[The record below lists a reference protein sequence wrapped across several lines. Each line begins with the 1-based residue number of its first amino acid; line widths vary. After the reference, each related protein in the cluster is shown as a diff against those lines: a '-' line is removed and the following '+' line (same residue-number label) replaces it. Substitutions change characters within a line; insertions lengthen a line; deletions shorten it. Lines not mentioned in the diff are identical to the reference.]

1 MRSSMQKDI
10 AAGRTPELDAIAGP
24 IQRGGRQHAIP
35 TPATDEL
42 VLLVAA
48 RAT

>member
-1 MRSSMQKDI
+1 MQKDV

-24 IQRGGRQHAIP
+24 IQRGGHRHTIP

-42 VLLVAA
+42 AHLVAKH
-48 RAT
+48 AT

>member
-1 MRSSMQKDI
+1 MQKDI

-24 IQRGGRQHAIP
+24 IQRGGHHHSIP

-42 VLLVAA
+42 AHLVAKH
-48 RAT
+48 AT